1 MWLKRALS
9 YYMGGEHEECKG
21 LLGCLTGG
29 VHWGVVSVVLGG
41 ASDGET
47 GWLLTPRRA

>member
-9 YYMGGEHEECKG
+9 YYMEGEHEECKG

-29 VHWGVVSVVLGG
+29 VHLGG
-41 ASDGET
+41 LCRWCLGVRAT
-47 GWLLTPRRA
+47 VRRAGS